1 MRSVPRIRIFLSS
14 PGDVADERRAA
25 RLVIERLRTDP
36 LLRGQVDLDPIDWSD
51 PDSATPMLATMTPQE
66 AINRGLAKPSESDI
80 VIVIFWARMGTP
92 LPPEYLK
99 PTGERYLSGTE
110 WEYED
115 AVNASKIA
123 GTGLPLVVI
132 YRREGAPALQLDDPQ
147 FAQKLEQWQRVQ
159 TFFAPFTNPDG
170 SLQQGYNRHTSIDDF
185 TRQLETHLKNLIKQV
200 IAIYE
205 RRELP
210 PPPVEA
216 DAAPLW
222 QGSPFPGLR
231 AFTPADEPIYFGRG
245 GETDALVE
253 RLRAGRLIAVVGA
266 SGSGKSSLVGA
277 GLLSRLSANTIEGS
291 KDWLLPSVTARGE
304 TRQWQGLRFTPSEI
318 NDNPFD
324 ALAAKLA
331 PLSGRIPRTIAA
343 ELSADPARLLPLI
356 DEALAIRP
364 AWAEALLFIDQFEEL
379 FTLCARHHRAP
390 FIALL
395 ATAASSTR
403 VRIVLTLRADFYANA
418 VEDAALAGLLEAGTF
433 PLSTPGQ
440 AALYGMI
447 TRPAAQAGLEFE
459 GGLAERILDDTGDDP
474 GALALLAYA
483 LDQLYRQS
491 AGKTQFTLKDYQAV
505 GGVQGAIGDRAEAA
519 FGRLAAGA
527 QATFAIVFRDLV
539 EVDERG
545 EPTRRRAALNA
556 LTSDADAR
564 ALIERLTDER
574 LLVTNRTE
582 VGAVVEVAHEA
593 LLRSWDR
600 LRLWI
605 AEQTSNLQLRRR
617 LEGEARAWAAAGA
630 ARQSDF
636 VLLGSRLE
644 EAERWMSAFPAPPE
658 VRALIIASI
667 THRAAQIAAEER
679 RKVELEQATARAE
692 RQRRRALTAIGFAVV
707 IIVVAV
713 IVGIF
718 AAGQVTNASTVL
730 AGIESQRLAARSEII
745 LAQPSGN
752 VELAALLGIRAVRS
766 AQTEQ
771 GHTALQAATNRL
783 SSSGALTGHAGS
795 VIGMMELSD
804 GRLLSWS
811 RDATL
816 RLWGTDGSPES
827 VLAGHTDP
835 VTGALELGDGRLL
848 SWSADHTLRLWGA
861 DWTPESVLAGHT
873 DPVTGALELHDGRLL
888 SWSADSF
895 SSDATLRLWGND
907 GAPESALAGYTES
920 VRGALEL
927 RDGQLLSWSYDG
939 TLRLWGADGAPES
952 VLAGHTDAVRG
963 ALELRDG
970 RLLSWSGDPISGD
983 GDNTLRLWGADGAPE
998 SVLVGHTNRVN
1009 GALELGD
1016 GRLLSWSADG
1026 TLRLWSVDGTPES
1039 VLSGHTESVSS
1050 ALELGDGRLLSWS
1063 YDRTLRLWGADGA
1076 PETVLA
1082 GHTNFVNGALELG
1095 DGRLLSW
1102 SADDT
1107 LWLWGA
1113 DGTPESVL
1121 AGHSSEV
1128 YGALELRDG
1137 RLLSW
1142 SWDDTP
1148 RLWGAVGA
1156 SAPVLAG
1163 HTSAVYGALE
1173 LSNGRLLSWSGDNNL
1188 RLWGSDGAPET
1199 VLAGHTSLVN
1209 GALELSDGRLLSWA
1223 GSIGSND
1230 NTLRLWD
1237 ADGTPGSVLNG
1248 HTERVD
1254 GALELSDGR
1263 LLSWSYD
1270 GTLRLWGAD
1279 GAPRSVLAGH
1289 SANVDGALELSDG
1302 RLLSWSGNLYSDGG
1316 DNTLRLWGADGAPES
1331 VLAGHSTNVDGA
1343 LELSD
1348 GRLLSWS
1355 LDGTLRLWGADGAPL
1370 TVLDGY
1376 TNSVWGAL
1384 ELSNGRLLSWS
1395 ADSTLRLWGAD
1406 GAPLTVLD
1414 GHTDYVFGA
1423 LELGDGHLLSWSRD
1437 NTLRLWSAGG
1447 TPESVLNGHTERV
1460 DGALELSDGRLLSW
1474 SLDGTLRLWGADGAP
1489 EAVLDGHT
1497 GYVDGALELSD
1508 GRLLSWSADDTLR
1521 LWQPTAGRLAE
1532 YACTRVFRDLT
1543 AEERAE
1549 FGVDDTPTCPRFA
1562 ATPLPTFTPYPTLS
1576 PQPTLSPPTA
1586 YPTFTPYLSDYPT
1599 FIPTPSMSAP

>member
-835 VTGALELGDGRLL
+835 VTGALEL
-848 SWSADHTLRLWGA
+848 
-861 DWTPESVLAGHT
+861 
-873 DPVTGALELHDGRLL
+873 HDGRLL

-1302 RLLSWSGNLYSDGG
+1302 RLLSWS
-1316 DNTLRLWGADGAPES
+1316 
-1331 VLAGHSTNVDGA
+1331 
-1343 LELSD
+1343 
-1348 GRLLSWS
+1348 
-1355 LDGTLRLWGADGAPL
+1355 LDG
-1370 TVLDGY
+1370 
-1376 TNSVWGAL
+1376 
-1384 ELSNGRLLSWS
+1384 
-1395 ADSTLRLWGAD
+1395 TLRLWGAD

>member
-835 VTGALELGDGRLL
+835 VTGALEL
-848 SWSADHTLRLWGA
+848 
-861 DWTPESVLAGHT
+861 
-873 DPVTGALELHDGRLL
+873 HDGRLL

-939 TLRLWGADGAPES
+939 
-952 VLAGHTDAVRG
+952 
-963 ALELRDG
+963 
-970 RLLSWSGDPISGD
+970 
-983 GDNTLRLWGADGAPE
+983 TLRLWGADGAPE

-1355 LDGTLRLWGADGAPL
+1355 LDGTLRLWGADGAP
-1370 TVLDGY
+1370 
-1376 TNSVWGAL
+1376 
-1384 ELSNGRLLSWS
+1384 
-1395 ADSTLRLWGAD
+1395 
-1406 GAPLTVLD
+1406 
-1414 GHTDYVFGA
+1414 
-1423 LELGDGHLLSWSRD
+1423 
-1437 NTLRLWSAGG
+1437 
-1447 TPESVLNGHTERV
+1447 
-1460 DGALELSDGRLLSW
+1460 
-1474 SLDGTLRLWGADGAP
+1474 